1 MSEYKDLAER
11 VVATA
16 VQAAAGSVAADQ
28 LFDMGVAQWKL
39 AAAAGFSASL
49 VVVKQWAKKKLTARN

>member
-1 MSEYKDLAER
+1 MKQYADLLER
-11 VVATA
+11 IVATG

-28 LFDMGVAQWKL
+28 LFDMGVDHWKL

>member
-1 MSEYKDLAER
+1 VTGYKDLAER

-39 AAAAGFSASL
+39 AAAAGFSAAL
-49 VVVKQWAKKKLTARN
+49 VVVKQWAKKKITAK